1 MGIYAKE
8 LRVLNAKKQKKK
20 AVLADFG
27 RGGKQTAK
35 KDKVETNPKKMRRVN
50 EMKKKFLAGIMCA
63 VMALGV
69 AGCGGGGSSKGESA
83 EGGEVKAINLKMAV
97 TPSETSVWMVAANEF
112 KKLIEERTEGRYTV
126 TIYANEQLAAG
137 DQTKGVEMLFN
148 GTTDVDLHSSMI
160 ISNVVPELSVIS
172 MPWLFP
178 NGYDSVDEYLFT
190 EGSAGSAFVKKA
202 VEAKGAHVVGIGEN
216 GFRQLTNSKRPITSA
231 ADMAM
236 LKVRVPAISLLVDV
250 FKALGADPTQM
261 PFGEVFT
268 ALQQGAIDGQE
279 NPYDTIRSA
288 KIQEVQKYMTIWN
301 YCYDPIIMS
310 VSGNTWNKL
319 SDADKAIFDA
329 AGAEAC
335 ATQVAESRAMDAEII
350 QQFKDG
356 GVEVNEL
363 SAEGI
368 EEMKGVVAPVYE
380 KYRAKF
386 GDEAFA
392 AFGYKFQ

>member
-1 MGIYAKE
+1 
-8 LRVLNAKKQKKK
+8 
-20 AVLADFG
+20 
-27 RGGKQTAK
+27 
-35 KDKVETNPKKMRRVN
+35 
-50 EMKKKFLAGIMCA
+50 MKKRLLAGIMCA

-69 AGCGGGGSSKGESA
+69 AGCGGGSKSSDGSGS
-83 EGGEVKAINLKMAV
+83 GEVKAINLKMAV

-126 TIYANEQLAAG
+126 TIYGNEQLAAG

-172 MPWLFP
+172 MPWIFP
-178 NGYDSVDEYLFT
+178 NGYDSVDEYIFND
-190 EGSAGSAFVKKA
+190 GSTGSEFIKKA

-216 GFRQLTNSKRPITSA
+216 GFRQITNNKRPITSA
-231 ADMAM
+231 ADMSM

-301 YCYDPIIMS
+301 YCYDPIILS
-310 VSGNTWNKL
+310 VSGNIWSKL
-319 SDADKAIFDA
+319 SDDDKAIFDA
-329 AGAEAC
+329 AGKEAC
-335 ATQVAESRAMDAEII
+335 ATQVAASRDMDAKII
-350 QQFKDG
+350 EEFKG
-356 GVEVNEL
+356 IGVEVNEL
-363 SAEGI
+363 SPEAI
-368 EEMKGVVAPVYE
+368 EEMKAVVAPIYDD
-380 KYRAKF
+380 YRTQY

-392 AFGYKFQ
+392 AFGHTFQ

>member
-1 MGIYAKE
+1 
-8 LRVLNAKKQKKK
+8 
-20 AVLADFG
+20 
-27 RGGKQTAK
+27 
-35 KDKVETNPKKMRRVN
+35 
-50 EMKKKFLAGIMCA
+50 MKKKLLAGIMCA

-69 AGCGGGGSSKGESA
+69 AGCGGSDSGSDEGGST
-83 EGGEVKAINLKMAV
+83 KAVNLKMAV
-97 TPSETSVWMVAANEF
+97 TPSETSVWMVAATEF

-126 TIYANEQLAAG
+126 TIYGNEQLAAG

-172 MPWLFP
+172 MPWIFP
-178 NGYDSVDEYLFT
+178 NGYDSVDEYIFN
-190 EGSAGSAFVKKA
+190 EGSTGSDFIKKA
-202 VEAKGAHVVGIGEN
+202 MEAKGAHVVGIGEN
-216 GFRQLTNSKRPITSA
+216 GFRQITNNKRPITSA
-231 ADMAM
+231 ADMSM

-250 FKALGADPTQM
+250 YKTLGADPTQM

-301 YCYDPIIMS
+301 YCYDPIILS
-310 VSGNTWNKL
+310 VSGNIWNKL
-319 SDADKAIFDA
+319 SDEDKAIFDQ
-329 AGAEAC
+329 AGKEAC
-335 ATQVAESRAMDAEII
+335 ATQVAASRDLDASII
-350 QQFKDG
+350 EEFKSV

-363 SAEGI
+363 SPEAI
-368 EEMKGVVAPVYE
+368 EEMKGVVAPIYE
-380 KYRAKF
+380 DYRTDF

-392 AFGYKFQ
+392 AFGYTFE

>member
-1 MGIYAKE
+1 
-8 LRVLNAKKQKKK
+8 
-20 AVLADFG
+20 
-27 RGGKQTAK
+27 
-35 KDKVETNPKKMRRVN
+35 
-50 EMKKKFLAGIMCA
+50 MKKRLLAGIMCA

-69 AGCGGGGSSKGESA
+69 AGCGGGSEASTEGSGEGA
-83 EGGEVKAINLKMAV
+83 KVEAVNLKMAV

-112 KKLIEERTEGRYTV
+112 KKNIEEKTEGRYTV
-126 TIYANEQLAAG
+126 TIYGNEQLAAG

-160 ISNVVPELSVIS
+160 ISNVVPELSLIS

-178 NGYDSVDEYLFT
+178 NGYDSVDEYLFNDGAT
-190 EGSAGSAFVKKA
+190 GAEFVKKA

-216 GFRQLTNSKRPITSA
+216 GFRQLTNNKRPITSA
-231 ADMAM
+231 ADMSM

-310 VSGNTWNKL
+310 VSGNIWNKL
-319 SDADKAIFDA
+319 SDEDKAIFDE
-329 AGAEAC
+329 AGKAAC
-335 ATQVAESRAMDAEII
+335 AAQVAASRDMDATII
-350 QQFKDG
+350 EEFKSI

-363 SAEGI
+363 SPEAI
-368 EEMKGVVAPVYE
+368 EEMKGIVAPIYDQYKE
-380 KYRAKF
+380 KF
-386 GDEAFA
+386 GAESFA
-392 AFGYKFQ
+392 AFGYTFE

>member
-1 MGIYAKE
+1 
-8 LRVLNAKKQKKK
+8 
-20 AVLADFG
+20 
-27 RGGKQTAK
+27 
-35 KDKVETNPKKMRRVN
+35 MRRVN
-50 EMKKKFLAGIMCA
+50 EMKKRLLAGIMCA

-69 AGCGGGGSSKGESA
+69 AGCGGGSSSEAEST

-190 EGSAGSAFVKKA
+190 EGSAGSEFVKKA

-216 GFRQLTNSKRPITSA
+216 GFRQLTNNKRPITSA

-310 VSGNTWNKL
+310 VSGNIWNKL
-319 SDADKAIFDA
+319 SDEDKAIFDA

-335 ATQVAESRAMDAEII
+335 ATQVAKSRAMDAEII

-368 EEMKGVVAPVYE
+368 EEMEGVVAPVYE
-380 KYRAKF
+380 KYRAEF

-392 AFGYKFQ
+392 AFGYTFE

>member
-1 MGIYAKE
+1 
-8 LRVLNAKKQKKK
+8 
-20 AVLADFG
+20 
-27 RGGKQTAK
+27 
-35 KDKVETNPKKMRRVN
+35 
-50 EMKKKFLAGIMCA
+50 MKKRLLAGIMCA

-69 AGCGGGGSSKGESA
+69 AGCGGGSSDSGSS
-83 EGGEVKAINLKMAV
+83 EGGDVKAINLKMAV

-112 KKLIEERTEGRYTV
+112 KKLVEERTEGRYTV

-178 NGYDSVDEYLFT
+178 NGYDSVDEYIFNEDST
-190 EGSAGSAFVKKA
+190 GSEFIKSAI
-202 VEAKGAHVVGIGEN
+202 EAKGAHVVGIGEN
-216 GFRQLTNSKRPITSA
+216 GFRQLTNNKRPITSA

-236 LKVRVPAISLLVDV
+236 LKIRVPAISLLVDV

-261 PFGEVFT
+261 AFSEVFT

-288 KIQEVQKYMTIWN
+288 KVQEVQKYMTIWN
-301 YCYDPIIMS
+301 YCYDPIILS
-310 VSGNTWNKL
+310 VSGNIWNKL
-319 SDADKAIFDA
+319 SDEDKAIFEA
-329 AGAEAC
+329 AGKEAC
-335 ATQVAESRAMDAEII
+335 ATQVSASREMDAQII
-350 QQFKDG
+350 EEFKG
-356 GVEVNEL
+356 IGMEVNEL
-363 SAEGI
+363 SPEAI
-368 EEMKGVVAPVYE
+368 EEMKTVVAPVYE
-380 KYRAKF
+380 KYRADL

-392 AFGYKFQ
+392 AFGYTFK